1 MTIEY
6 KDSKRISALSSD
18 LEGLKAYWKMND
30 SSGKLLNTASSQG
43 NTALSGSDLTVS
55 GTTGYGVT
63 GHVSG
68 VNAYSFTNADGN
80 KAVADNSASDW
91 NFLTNSGNKF
101 TITLWL
107 KVDSNSVNAD
117 FIGTGGSGANDFGIR
132 YRGGVSDK
140 KFAIFFSNEGEKI
153 TSTSTTLTDTNW
165 HFYMIQ
171 YDDSVGTLKF
181 QKDAVAVEE
190 FTGLNLT
197 STGNPTTALS
207 FGDSQGST
215 SETGGD
221 MQEVTVWDRLL
232 TTAEIAQIYN
242 SNSGAQLQNTT
253 IETGGRPTDVQD
265 NSLYIEK
272 DTARRYWF
280 DAGAES
286 NVELTTGAP
295 FTAHAAGWQGKAW
308 ISELSD
314 LPNVGDVV
322 TGGKIYVG
330 TSAGNV
336 RLGLYSDN
344 GSGVPQTLLAETAS
358 TAVGSAGAWQEI
370 DFISSYTTTSTDKL
384 HLGLQTDSSGSGF
397 GYATNVSLA
406 RSEMVTSYG
415 AFPTTF
421 SGTSDNTPADLR
433 AVVERPAAPT
443 WTKQQ
448 PQLPTVS
455 GLYVHYDATDVDSIT
470 KDSNNRISQWN
481 DKSGGARHLTQ
492 ATSGNQPLW
501 IESDQVGN
509 PVIDFVGD
517 RYMSDTWSAQS
528 LPNTIFIVTV
538 MPTATG
544 SRTNIISGSGS
555 NAQSVFGDGSNTW
568 KYAAGSAQGGTKS
581 GIEGTWQ
588 DIYALYGDD
597 YTFEINGDLVS
608 GANCG
613 SDTWAGMEVG
623 ASSGSQ
629 FGNMK
634 IGEIIGY
641 NTAIKGTD
649 KTTILDYLKA
659 KWGLS

>member
-1 MTIEY
+1 MVGTSVNNNSSSPTNTTRYY
-6 KDSKRISALSSD
+6 KD
-18 LEGLKAYWKMND
+18 E
-30 SSGKLLNTASSQG
+30 
-43 NTALSGSDLTVS
+43 S
-55 GTTGYGVT
+55 GTVT
-63 GHVSG
+63 
-68 VNAYSFTNADGN
+68 T
-80 KAVADNSASDW
+80 
-91 NFLTNSGNKF
+91 
-101 TITLWL
+101 
-107 KVDSNSVNAD
+107 
-117 FIGTGGSGANDFGIR
+117 
-132 YRGGVSDK
+132 
-140 KFAIFFSNEGEKI
+140 
-153 TSTSTTLTDTNW
+153 
-165 HFYMIQ
+165 
-171 YDDSVGTLKF
+171 
-181 QKDAVAVEE
+181 
-190 FTGLNLT
+190 
-197 STGNPTTALS
+197 
-207 FGDSQGST
+207 ST
-215 SETGGD
+215 SETIIMVFD
-221 MQEVTVWDRLL
+221 S
-232 TTAEIAQIYN
+232 APS
-242 SNSGAQLQNTT
+242 SNK
-253 IETGGRPTDVQD
+253 PTNVQD
-265 NSLYIEK
+265 NSLLIEK

-280 DAGAES
+280 SKESETSSSQTSTNDARS
-286 NVELTTGAP
+286 L
-295 FTAHAAGWQGKAW
+295 K
-308 ISELSD
+308 
-314 LPNVGDVV
+314 
-322 TGGKIYVG
+322 
-330 TSAGNV
+330 AGNRNKIGQQFNTDHV
-336 RLGLYSDN
+336 LVGQAPTKATFYLSKG
-344 GSGVPQTLLAETAS
+344 GSPPNNVTAYIRNSSGTLRETS
-358 TAVGSAGAWQEI
+358 TTTIVANNLTGSAVAT
-370 DFISSYTTTSTDKL
+370 DFTFAGTTTLATGDMI
-384 HLGLQTDSSGSGF
+384 TVEYNSG
-397 GYATNVSLA
+397 
-406 RSEMVTSYG
+406 
-415 AFPTTF
+415 
-421 SGTSDNTPADLR
+421 DNTHYVNAWTNNLSAVTNSVLRGYTSSWSDISGEALKFIVYYTPA
-433 AVVERPAAPT
+433 T